1 MDVEFAVDACQ
12 VELDRL
18 RAEEE
23 RGGNVA
29 VRPSLS
35 DLKRDLKLLRGQ
47 LLGRRGIA
55 SGDRLAARSKLA
67 ACLLRPGGRAE
78 PVEELN
84 RTAQMLARVDA
95 ALRASEPLPVEELR
109 PRAIEGGPCP
119 VLMQL

>member
-1 MDVEFAVDACQ
+1 MKRRGRALRGEEPDKFGAGVDVELAVDACQ

-23 RGGNVA
+23 RRGNVA
-29 VRPSLS
+29 VRPSFG

-47 LLGRRGIA
+47 LLGCRGIA
-55 SGDRLAARSKLA
+55 SGDRLSARSQLA

-84 RTAQMLARVDA
+84 RAV
-95 ALRASEPLPVEELR
+95 
-109 PRAIEGGPCP
+109 
-119 VLMQL
+119 